1 MLTRSQKRKIII
13 SSVSYDTNAHNNV
26 LTKIPKLENNKN
38 KNDNSSSDGS
48 SIISSSDESDKYPE
62 SSSDSSSDE
71 SLLDLNNLSDD
82 ESLDDN
88 ESLSESN
95 KECKGESYDNIL
107 QEFDDSVKSVFS
119 GDFFNL
125 FPSDYNI
132 KNIKSKYSIKSI
144 ESLNKKLDLLRKQY
158 VVPDADVDKILNMNI
173 QDDLKLK
180 LLEKVYF
187 LMNSDILSPEYNY
200 NLKELKELLYYS
212 NSNDL
217 IQLDKQLSNTID
229 QDNIGDSYKYKILKS
244 DMSFNNK
251 LIAYKY
257 MKIIDNYNDSSSE
270 EINKYKTW
278 LNTLLSIPF
287 NKYFNIPIDFNSNDS
302 NISNYLSNIKQIL
315 DSNLSYLDYPKDQII
330 NIIAK
335 LIRNPNSSIN
345 AIGMYGNKGIGKTFF
360 IESIAKA
367 LNRPLIKISLG
378 GNTDVHTL
386 KGHNFTYIGSRHG
399 LIVDGLIKSKIMN
412 PIFYFDE
419 IDKISQSHHGS
430 EITGFLIHL
439 IDLTSNKQ
447 FNNDDYFSSI
457 EFDLSRALFIF
468 TYNDPD
474 LVDPILSDR
483 LYKIFINNYKKEEK
497 FVITTKHIIP
507 SLLKEFNFNET
518 DIIFSSDVVNEI
530 INLSDDNG
538 MRDIKKNIHLIIS
551 RINVLLYTQN
561 NNSIITL
568 NYKKL
573 HNNYNKLPIQ
583 ININD
588 IKTLLDLNNQQTN
601 NYLHMYV

>member
-1 MLTRSQKRKIII
+1 MLTRSQKRKIINQL
-13 SSVSYDTNAHNNV
+13 SYHTNAHNNV

-38 KNDNSSSDGS
+38 TNDNSSSGGS
-48 SIISSSDESDKYPE
+48 STISSSDESDKYPE

-71 SLLDLNNLSDD
+71 ELSDT
-82 ESLDDN
+82 ESDDN
-88 ESLSESN
+88 NDSVSKFN
-95 KECKGESYDNIL
+95 GESYDNIL

-158 VVPDADVDKILNMNI
+158 IIPNADVDKILNMNI

-244 DMSFNNK
+244 EMSFNNK

-287 NKYFNIPIDFNSNDS
+287 NKYFNIPIDFNSNDID
-302 NISNYLSNIKQIL
+302 ISNYLLNIKQIL

-447 FNNDDYFSSI
+447 FNNDDYFSGI